1 MSSVQPPLK
10 RTIGFQP
17 PLPSPSMSEGVIEN
31 VAPNDYIRNG
41 IVEALRGVRLAAE
54 GSRNASVAIFG
65 DMTLSEGGKHVK
77 ANEVT
82 YRITNAALPAVDRA
96 RQNLET
102 ELTRLR
108 TKTNAPAIDNSVK
121 SIHMATELRA
131 RLAAMSQADR
141 LAAIQRSINAGDDT
155 VVAAVLEGALI
166 LTGLS
171 EIEREHVRQQWRR
184 KRLPDECHRV
194 DQLEKDKVHLDRGGT
209 LLMSY
214 QRKCADPVIVEAAK
228 KSQQAATA
236 AIAAAGAVTH

>member
-1 MSSVQPPLK
+1 MSSVQPPIK
-10 RTIGFQP
+10 RTIGFAP
-17 PLPSPSMSEGVIEN
+17 PLPSPSMDEGVIEN
-31 VAPNDYIRNG
+31 VAPDDSIRTG
-41 IVEALRGVRLAAE
+41 VVEALRGVRLAAA

-77 ANEVT
+77 AHDVT

-108 TKTNAPAIDNSVK
+108 TKTNAPASDNSVR

-131 RLAAMSQADR
+131 RLAAMSQTDR

-171 EIEREHVRQQWRR
+171 ELEREHVRQQWRR

-194 DQLEKDKVHLDRGGT
+194 DQLEKDKVHLDRGGI
-209 LLMSY
+209 LLMGY
-214 QRKCADPVIVEAAK
+214 QRRCADQTIVEAAK
-228 KSQQAATA
+228 ASNDAAQK
-236 AIAAAGAVTH
+236 AIASAGAVTH